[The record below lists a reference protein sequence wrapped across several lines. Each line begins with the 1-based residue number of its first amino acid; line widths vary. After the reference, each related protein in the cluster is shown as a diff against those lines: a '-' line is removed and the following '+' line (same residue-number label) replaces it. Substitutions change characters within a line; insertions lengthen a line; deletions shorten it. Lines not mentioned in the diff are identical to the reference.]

1 MANKPIKLHDVRHKV
16 SSNKLSTVGE
26 SLSFPKKIGFTS
38 VRAIAE
44 YHRLMVG
51 YTYEAD
57 TEAYMQLADNTTHL
71 GDAYLEYILLNIS
84 DYAFIYKEQ
93 PRMEIH
99 LRHSKA
105 LTKLIAVNIWRQHEG
120 HDYSLPPILSRKFLN
135 IKEALIHYMK
145 NNETITLTTFN

>member
-1 MANKPIKLHDVRHKV
+1 MTKKPIKPYDIRERV
-16 SSNKLSTVGE
+16 SYTKHTLIAK
-26 SLSFPKKIGFTS
+26 SLPFPKKIGFTS

-44 YHRLMVG
+44 CHRLMAG

-57 TEAYMQLADNTTHL
+57 TESYMQLADNTTHL

-105 LTKLIAVNIWRQHEG
+105 LTKLIVLNIWRQHEG

-135 IKEALIHYMK
+135 IKEALLHYIGH
-145 NNETITLTTFN
+145 NETNTLATFN